1 MRDADAAGQQLVF
14 CNAYHLLLQPG
25 PEIIE
30 GTLLHIKMSLLK
42 LNTTESNILLLVN
55 VSSITNQLGIICL
68 TFIHFDYFHEFR
80 SWWIT
85 QIYE

>member
-30 GTLLHIKMSLLK
+30 GT
-42 LNTTESNILLLVN
+42 
-55 VSSITNQLGIICL
+55 
-68 TFIHFDYFHEFR
+68 
-80 SWWIT
+80 
-85 QIYE
+85 